1 MQGMASDDDH
11 LRFAGVRA
19 LYGEQ
24 GYARLQEATVLV
36 AGCGGVGSWL
46 AEALCRT
53 AVGGLV
59 LVDPD
64 VIAPDNANRQL
75 PALTSTLGRSK
86 AQVLGTRL
94 LDINPRLQLSIRT
107 VRITPATVA
116 ADLGEC
122 PAFAGDAIDDTLA
135 KAALLNYLYSRG
147 TVFISSGGAGGRTDP
162 GRLEIGDLAQSHGN
176 ALLARLRR
184 ELRTRYGF
192 ARGGRPMGITCV
204 FSAEPPAH
212 PGTAPGLPRFGTSM
226 AVTASCGLRMAAYL
240 IQRITAV

>member
-1 MQGMASDDDH
+1 MTAPADDR

-53 AVGGLV
+53 AVGALV

-64 VIAPDNANRQL
+64 VVAPGNVNRQL

-86 AQVLGTRL
+86 AQVLGERL
-94 LDINPRLQLSIRT
+94 LDINPRLDLSIRT
-107 VRITPATVA
+107 LRLTPGSVA
-116 ADLGEC
+116 GDLDPC
-122 PAFAGDAIDDTLA
+122 PPFAGDAIDDVLA

-147 TVFISSGGAGGRTDP
+147 AVFISAGGAGGRTDP
-162 GRLEIGDLAQSHGN
+162 GRLEIGDLAQSRGN
-176 ALLARLRR
+176 ALLASLRH
-184 ELRTRYGF
+184 ELRARYGF
-192 ARGGRPMGITCV
+192 PRGGRKMNITCV
-204 FSAEPPAH
+204 FSAEEPVRPS
-212 PGTAPGLPRFGTSM
+212 GAPDLPRFGTSM
-226 AVTASCGLRMAAYL
+226 AVTASCGLRMAAHL
-240 IQRITAV
+240 IQRITAG